1 MVTRLIPR
9 RVDREQNRRT
19 NVVVTQ
25 SPNATEHM
33 SAIGQIDD
41 TNSAELDEL
50 PEFELCFLFDDQ
62 DDPDQV
68 TIFRPGADER
78 SATRW
83 LTIDSDHAV
92 SLDRIR

>member
-1 MVTRLIPR
+1 
-9 RVDREQNRRT
+9 
-19 NVVVTQ
+19 
-25 SPNATEHM
+25 M

-41 TNSAELDEL
+41 TNGAELDEL

-62 DDPDQV
+62 DAPTEV
-68 TIFRPGADER
+68 TIFQPGVDER

-92 SLDRIR
+92 DLEQIR